1 MPSFLESI
9 KNLFSPTVEQ
19 KAATI
24 PQGGYESAA
33 NYSTDRSYLYI
44 DSNIHEE
51 NSLDCP
57 EYARE
62 EILRFARY
70 LVRNFSLCERI
81 VTLSENYAVG
91 CGISAQASTTDN
103 EFNPVS
109 TAYYENWSRSPFS
122 STSNELTVYQMQ
134 KLIVRELIIA
144 GEIFIVLSKAD
155 SGYPQLTLV
164 ASEQIRHSGKKND
177 KSVGGLFLDSFGKV
191 TSYQIYFSSKPTI
204 IDAANVIHIKV
215 TKTIGQKR
223 GVSSFAASLNSMR
236 DLKDLQ
242 MLEKK
247 AVKLHSSLGIAVTK
261 NSGEAGQGV
270 FNNVMTTTQTQTAR
284 PPANRALEK
293 AFPGATIYLS
303 PGEEIKPITSDRS
316 TDGFLK
322 FLELLSRDVCLN
334 LSIPWDFVVDPSAL
348 TSAGTRFIISD
359 ADVFFRNLQHLVIDG
374 GLGRIYTWVTASA
387 IKDGKVPACKDPNF
401 YTVNWVMPQSITID
415 KGREDKAILD
425 FVDNGLMSLDTYYSS
440 RGKNYKDELRQIA
453 QEKQLIKELE
463 AEYDVTLKSETKQK
477 QEVGVTEEPEEEEI
491 KNTK

>member
-1 MPSFLESI
+1 MPSLLESI
-9 KNLFSPTVEQ
+9 KNLFKPAVVEQ

-24 PQGGYESAA
+24 PIGGYESAS
-33 NYSTDRSYLYI
+33 NYSTDRSYLFLN
-44 DSNIHEE
+44 DNE
-51 NSLDCP
+51 NSLDTP

-62 EILRFARY
+62 EILRLARY
-70 LVRNFSLCERI
+70 IVRNFALCERI
-81 VTLSENYAVG
+81 VTLAENYAVG

-103 EFNPVS
+103 EFNPAS
-109 TAYYENWSRSPFS
+109 TAYFDNWSRSPFA

-144 GEIFIVLSKAD
+144 GEVFIVLSKAD
-155 SGYPQLTLV
+155 SGYNQLTLV
-164 ASEQIRHSGKKND
+164 SSEQVRSTGKRGD
-177 KSVGGLFLDSFGKV
+177 KSIGGLFLDQFGKV
-191 TSYQIYFSSKPTI
+191 TSYQIFFSKEPTI
-204 IDAANVIHIKV
+204 VDAANVVHIKV

-270 FNNVMTTTQTQTAR
+270 FNNVMTTTATQTTR
-284 PPANRALEK
+284 PPANKALERV
-293 AFPGATIYLS
+293 FPGATVYLS

-334 LSIPWDFVVDPSAL
+334 LSIPWEFVVDPSAL

-374 GLGRIYTWVTASA
+374 GLQRIYVWVIASG
-387 IKDGKVPACKDPNF
+387 IKDGKLPASKDPNF
-401 YTVNWVMPQSITID
+401 YTVNWVTPQSITID

-425 FVDNGLMSLDTYYSS
+425 FVDNSLMSLDTYYSS

-453 QEKQLIKELE
+453 SEKKLIQELE
-463 AEYDVTLKSETKQK
+463 TEFGVSLKSEPKQA
-477 QEVGVTEEPEEEEI
+477 QAIEVTPTPSE
-491 KNTK
+491 